1 MECNQ
6 LLKLK
11 GLKVE
16 KASISNNVLTLE
28 FNKKVLFINTKKV
41 INLHANENIS
51 SIAIKAIDASK
62 LADVEV
68 LNNNIIK
75 LEFDNGSKYNYTVS
89 FKVKSI
95 D

>member
-11 GLKVE
+11 GLNVE
-16 KASISNNVLTLE
+16 KASISNNVLTLQ

-62 LADVEV
+62 LANVEV

>member
-11 GLKVE
+11 GLNVE
-16 KASISNNVLTLE
+16 KASISNNVLTLQ

-62 LADVEV
+62 LANAEV

>member
-11 GLKVE
+11 GLNVE
-16 KASISNNVLTLE
+16 KASISNNVLTLQ

-62 LADVEV
+62 LANAEV

-89 FKVKSI
+89 FKVKNI